1 MSRVYD
7 ALKRAQQEAA
17 ASRRPEAPRTSEA
30 QLTQPTHLLPAPDA
44 SLRAVFRAGGE
55 KGPARVVGTGF
66 HSRASDEFQV
76 LTTHLQNFAAEQ
88 GRRTVLITSAARSEG
103 KSFVCLNLGISL
115 ARSGRRVLLV
125 DADLRTPRLHLPF
138 NMTPLHGLTSFLID
152 AGDFESCVYA
162 TEVTGLE
169 LVPAGRS
176 TLAGSEIFASPNMR
190 RFMAQIE
197 AADKWSCVL
206 IDSPPA
212 LAASETQILAGLV
225 NGLLL
230 VVAANRTSRGAVA
243 RTLELL
249 KAAPL
254 LGVVFNR
261 FEPPYSHRVEYGYG
275 YGYGYGHRA
284 QDRESES

>member
-1 MSRVYD
+1 MSLVYE
-7 ALKRAQQEAA
+7 ALKKAQQATATPRGAEGPPTTEAH
-17 ASRRPEAPRTSEA
+17 
-30 QLTQPTHLLPAPDA
+30 LDLPTHWPPAADA
-44 SLRAVFRAGGE
+44 KLRAIFRVGGE
-55 KGPARVVGTGF
+55 KGPARVVGDGF
-66 HSRASDEFQV
+66 HGRASDEFQV

-88 GRRTVLITSAARSEG
+88 GKRMVLITSAASSEG

-125 DADLRTPRLHLPF
+125 DADLRTPKLHLPF
-138 NMTPLHGLTSFLID
+138 NTTPLRGLTNFLID
-152 AGDFESCVYA
+152 GGDFESCVYA
-162 TEVTGLE
+162 TGIPGLE

-190 RFMAQIE
+190 RFITQVE

-212 LAASETQILAGLV
+212 LAASETQIISRLV

-230 VVAANRTSRGAVA
+230 VVAANRTSRSAVA

-275 YGYGYGHRA
+275 YGYGHKARG
-284 QDRESES
+284 RESKS